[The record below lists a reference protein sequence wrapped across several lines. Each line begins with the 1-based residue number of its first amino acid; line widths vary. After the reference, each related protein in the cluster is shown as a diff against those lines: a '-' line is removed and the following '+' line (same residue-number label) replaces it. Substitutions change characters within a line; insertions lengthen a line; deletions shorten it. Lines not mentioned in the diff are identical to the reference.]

1 MISDLHAMCRKFY
14 CPSCRLQ
21 AYGHVNDMKEAVKD
35 RKFTPCAACERVIER
50 ILRMEIVEERVL

>member
-35 RKFTPCAACERVIER
+35 QTFKPCPACELVIER
-50 ILRMEIVEERVL
+50 ILRMEVVEETAL